1 MSRYDQPQ
9 GQYECDGI
17 ASCRDKA
24 NETKYL
30 AGCKD
35 VTKCPIVK
43 EKNRQSNYFARTSRT
58 PRQRTFGPLA
68 HQVHTHPYWDIEASK
83 PCKKCPPV
91 AVGICY
97 NAQHDVKSK
106 VTAVQ
111 HLRQGSC
118 CDRGQHIQGVRKLQQ
133 SQMLQDG
140 NRLGLP
146 GNSLRVLVH
155 YPGPRKFPRNGWEY
169 PGITS
174 IVPGNH

>member
-1 MSRYDQPQ
+1 MPVCSVGTEGMSRYDQPQ
-9 GQYECDGI
+9 RQYECDGI

-35 VTKCPIVK
+35 NVTKCPIVK
-43 EKNRQSNYFARTSRT
+43 EKKHRSNYFARTSRT

-68 HQVHTHPYWDIEASK
+68 HQVHTHPYWDIETSK
-83 PCKKCPPV
+83 PCKKYPPV
-91 AVGICY
+91 TVGICY

-133 SQMLQDG
+133 S
-140 NRLGLP
+140 
-146 GNSLRVLVH
+146 
-155 YPGPRKFPRNGWEY
+155 
-169 PGITS
+169 
-174 IVPGNH
+174 